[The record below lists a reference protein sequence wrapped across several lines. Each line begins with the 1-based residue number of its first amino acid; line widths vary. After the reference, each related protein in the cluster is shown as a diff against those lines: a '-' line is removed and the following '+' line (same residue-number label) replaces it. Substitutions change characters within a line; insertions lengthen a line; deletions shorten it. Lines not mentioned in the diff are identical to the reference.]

1 MSDSDTFLKDGD
13 NVAYVDTNNCKTAA
27 HVIRAEEYITR
38 PEKTNGGKLV
48 YYNEFTDESKTF
60 LANCNETA
68 KYFNIRK
75 RDRLAYQIIQSF
87 PMSDKCTPEQVFEI
101 TKEYAE
107 KAFPGYQYVVTTHVD
122 GNNIHSHILMNS
134 VNSLTGR
141 KFPDNKKTV
150 AVLRHISDEIC
161 RKYGLSIIDSENGLN
176 LKSIDKTTY
185 ELAKQG
191 RSWKAE
197 LIKDIDALLKDC
209 TDMKSF
215 YNELEKKGY
224 QVTPTNKNITI
235 QKIGEKK
242 GIRVDTLAKQFGARL
257 KKENIEKQIR
267 QNASE
272 PELLHFSNEKAAEIP
287 FSEYNTEF
295 QRMQTAYFRRPGKR
309 PNFAFMAAKAFI
321 RPFGFNKVFRTA
333 AFIKTGSRYLNRS
346 AQAAFHPQIPK
357 SGTLKNTISRSV
369 GNISY
374 KMLVNSYG
382 ENCTISVTPEELKK
396 LTNDGKVFFS
406 GYIKNDKIY
415 ITFKQINS
423 DLIAESLNRNIS
435 DFKTEKEISYERYL
449 KREFKAKATG
459 SDKIVRTYVER
470 EDVLK
475 LENSELDFA
484 YTRYDEKFSVMY
496 FEKDMQRL
504 CGIIGRDYEQEQINQ
519 FAVTQKHNYAEL
531 KKHAQESNTKLQF
544 RVVDKNGLQIL
555 RSADFKFAV
564 FEKENGKYNCCF
576 AQKDIDKYNALFAPR
591 GRQIKR

>member
-1 MSDSDTFLKDGD
+1 M
-13 NVAYVDTNNCKTAA
+13 AYVDTNNCKTAA

-48 YYNEFTDESKTF
+48 YYNELTDESKTF
-60 LANCNETA
+60 LKNCNETA
-68 KYFNIRK
+68 KLFNIRK

-141 KFPDNKKTV
+141 KFNDNKKTV

-161 RKYGLSIIDSENGLN
+161 RKYGLSIIDSKNSLN

-185 ELAKQG
+185 EMAKQG

-215 YNELEKKGY
+215 YNALEQKGY
-224 QVTPTNKNITI
+224 QVKTTSKNITI

-257 KKENIEKQIR
+257 KKENIEKQIQ
-267 QNASE
+267 QNAIE
-272 PELLHFSNEKAAEIP
+272 PEQLHFANDKAAEVP

-295 QRMQTAYFRRPGKR
+295 QRMQKTYFRRPGR
-309 PNFAFMAAKAFI
+309 QQPNFAFMAAKAFI
-321 RPFGFNKVFRTA
+321 RPFGFSKVFRAA
-333 AFIKTGSRYLNRS
+333 AFIKTGSRYLNRT
-346 AQAAFHPQIPK
+346 AQAPLHSPIPK
-357 SGTLKNTISRSV
+357 SGTLKKTISRSV

-374 KMLVNSYG
+374 RLLANSYG
-382 ENCTISVTPEELKK
+382 ENCTISITPEELTK

-406 GYIKNDKIY
+406 GYVKNDKIY

-423 DLIAESLNRNIS
+423 DLIAESLNRNIG

-449 KREFKAKATG
+449 KRELKAKAYG
-459 SDKIVRTYVER
+459 NEKIVRTYVER
-470 EDVLK
+470 DDVLK

-484 YTRYDEKFSVMY
+484 YTRYGEKFSVMY
-496 FEKDMQRL
+496 FEKDMQQL
-504 CGIIGRDYEQEQINQ
+504 CSIIGRDYEQEQIKQ
-519 FAVTQKHNYAEL
+519 FAVSQKHNYAEL
-531 KKHAQESNTKLQF
+531 KRYAQESNTKLQF
-544 RVVDKNGLQIL
+544 RIVDKNGLQIL
-555 RSADFKFAV
+555 KSADFKIAV

-591 GRQIKR
+591 GRQITR